1 MRPISPASTDTSR
14 GNDAVRAARSRVESA
29 LDAFRQGRPVVV
41 VDDHDREDEGDI
53 FIPAAAVDVAHM
65 AMLLR
70 HTSGIVCVAMTG
82 ERLEELDI
90 PEMVPSPT
98 NGEAMGT
105 AFTVS
110 VDARVGTTTGVSAAD
125 RVATARALAH
135 PATRP
140 DDLVRPGHVF
150 PLRARD
156 GGVLERRGHTEAA
169 VDLARLAGVV
179 PAVVLAELMHPDG
192 TMMRT
197 SAIRSFCEAEGL
209 VLLSVEDLVVYRTA
223 RRVHRRASA
232 VIPCD
237 AGEVELVALYSEVD
251 AHEHAA
257 VVVGQLAAGSD
268 PPPLVRLHSECLT
281 GDLLG
286 SRRCDCGQQL
296 HESLRL
302 MREEGAGVLVYL
314 RGHEGRGIGLSA
326 KLAAY
331 RLQDQGCDTVEANE
345 LQGLPV
351 DARSYETAAEILR
364 ALGMTRVRLLSNNP
378 RKAAELETYGIEVTD
393 EVPILVGVNPYNVR
407 YLTTKRDRMG
417 HRLGALDELAALAT
431 S

>member
-1 MRPISPASTDTSR
+1 MRPLAPRSA
-14 GNDAVRAARSRVESA
+14 DATAPDPVRAARVRVEAA
-29 LDAFRQGRPVVV
+29 LEAFRHGRPVVV

-53 FIPAAAVDVAHM
+53 FIPAAAVGVEQM

-70 HTSGIVCVAMTG
+70 HTTGIVCVAMPG
-82 ERLEELDI
+82 ERLDALELV
-90 PEMVPSPT
+90 PMVPPGA
-98 NGEAMGT
+98 NEEVMGT

-110 VDARVGTTTGVSAAD
+110 VDARRGTTTGVSAAD
-125 RVATARALAH
+125 RVATARALAD
-135 PATRP
+135 PATGP

-150 PLRARD
+150 PLRARA

-169 VDLARLAGVV
+169 VDLARLAGVT
-179 PAVVLAELMHPDG
+179 PAVVLAELMHADG

-197 SAIRSFCEAEGL
+197 SAIRTFCADEGL
-209 VLLSVEDLVVYRTA
+209 VLLSVEDIVLHRTA
-223 RRVHRRASA
+223 PRVERRASA

-237 AGEVELVALYSEVD
+237 VGEVELVALYSEAD
-251 AHEHAA
+251 DHEHAA
-257 VVVGQLAAGSD
+257 VVVGQLD
-268 PPPLVRLHSECLT
+268 PSSGRPPLVRLHSECLT

-286 SRRCDCGQQL
+286 SRRCDCGEQL
-296 HESLRL
+296 HESLRR
-302 MREEGAGVLVYL
+302 MREDGGGVLVYL

-364 ALGMTRVRLLSNNP
+364 TLGLRRVRLLSNNP
-378 RKAAELETYGIEVTD
+378 LKAAELRARGVDVTE
-393 EVPILVGVNPYNVR
+393 EVPLLVGVNPHNVR
-407 YLTTKRDRMG
+407 YLTTKRDRLG
-417 HRLGALDELAALAT
+417 HRLGAVDERVSLAT

>member
-1 MRPISPASTDTSR
+1 VQA
-14 GNDAVRAARSRVESA
+14 AVE
-29 LDAFRQGRPVVV
+29 AFRRGAPVVV
-41 VDDHDREDEGDI
+41 VDDHDRENEGDI
-53 FIPAAAVDVAHM
+53 FIPAATVAVEQM

-70 HTSGIVCVAMTG
+70 HTTGIVCVAMPG
-82 ERLEELDI
+82 DRLDDLALG
-90 PEMVPSPT
+90 PMVPAGANEES
-98 NGEAMGT
+98 MGT

-110 VDARVGTTTGVSAAD
+110 VDARLGTTTGVSAAD
-125 RVATARALAH
+125 RVVTARALAD
-135 PATRP
+135 PVTRP
-140 DDLVRPGHVF
+140 EDLVRPGHVF
-150 PLRARD
+150 PLRARA

-169 VDLARLAGVV
+169 VDLAELAGVA
-179 PAVVLAELMHPDG
+179 PAVVLAELMHEDG

-197 SAIRSFCEAEGL
+197 SAIREFCEAQGL
-209 VLLSVEDLVVYRTA
+209 VLLSVEDIVLCRTA
-223 RRVHRRASA
+223 PRIRRRGSA

-237 AGEVELVALYSEVD
+237 TGEVELVAMYSEAD
-251 AHEHAA
+251 DHEHAV
-257 VVVGQLAAGSD
+257 VVVGDVDARSD
-268 PPPLVRLHSECLT
+268 RPPLVRLHSECLT

-286 SRRCDCGQQL
+286 SRRCDCGEQL

-364 ALGMTRVRLLSNNP
+364 ELGLHRVRLLSNNP
-378 RKAAELETYGIEVTD
+378 DKAAELRAHGIDVTD
-393 EVPILVGVNPYNVR
+393 EVPILVGANPYNVR
-407 YLTTKRDRMG
+407 YLRTKRDRMG
-417 HRLGALDELAALAT
+417 HRLGPLDDVASLA
-431 S
+431 SS